1 LGGGV
6 SALEKGMA
14 VTRVAILTL
23 VLTLW
28 ASADSLPKDG
38 PALFLPRAA
47 VSVPVA
53 WETASVIGS
62 NLVAASALQTPV
74 PAPSAPTTLSTCPYI
89 QTNFTLQPPSTL
101 LDVIPKVHG
110 LSYWQI
116 DILTSYSAPCLLY
129 YSMLSMQPGAPQ
141 LLSQASALLNLQGA
155 IQKSGWAKA
164 AAVIRDVVM
173 FAGPAFGI
181 IGLIGF
187 IPINT
192 ALSISTAAGG
202 VTAYGPQIVSDL
214 MSQAPSASGLLPQ
227 LQYPVTLQPGV
238 WVTDYEFSARLSKQQ
253 MEMRLK

>member
-1 LGGGV
+1 M
-6 SALEKGMA
+6 S
-14 VTRVAILTL
+14 RVAALAL

-28 ASADSLPKDG
+28 ASADPLPKDG
-38 PALFLPRAA
+38 PALFLPRVAIP
-47 VSVPVA
+47 VPVA
-53 WETASVIGS
+53 WEAAVVTGS
-62 NLVAASALQTPV
+62 NLFVVSALQTPV
-74 PAPSAPTTLSTCPYI
+74 PVPVTPTMLSACPYI

-101 LDVIPKVHG
+101 LDVIPKAHG

-116 DILTSYSAPCLLY
+116 DILTPYSAPCLLY
-129 YSMLSMQPGAPQ
+129 YPMLSMQPGAPQ

-164 AAVIRDVVM
+164 ATVIRDGVM

-181 IGLIGF
+181 IGLIGS

-238 WVTDYEFSARLSKQQ
+238 WVTDYEFSARLGKQQ
-253 MEMRLK
+253 MKMRLK